1 MNDLSAQPASS
12 ASAAP
17 HRSRMAVMKRWWL
30 KEIGSG
36 IDHEAVLAKVHA
48 EGGFSSRYA
57 FMVLMSAG
65 IAILG
70 LLLSSPA
77 VVIGAM
83 LVSPL
88 MGPIIGLGF
97 ALATFDWEEARSS
110 LVAVAAGS
118 LLAIGF
124 ACLIVLLSPL
134 KDMTPELL
142 ARTRPNLFDL
152 LVATFSALAGAY
164 ATVRGRGETIVGV
177 AIATALMPP
186 LATVGFGLATANG
199 IVFFGALGLF
209 LTNLIAI
216 TLSAAAMARLYG
228 FGAHLSPDQT
238 RKQTWWLI
246 GVFVALAIPL
256 AFSLRQIAWEAW
268 ATQNARTSIAREFGP
283 QSRITTLEPDFR
295 GETPAFRAVVVSD
308 EYRQDADVRVRDS
321 LRQTLGAPVEVSISQ
336 LTVARGTPQ
345 TEVQRVAA
353 GAAATA
359 AIREQIAAVAGVSP
373 EEILLDQT
381 ARRARVS
388 VSGTLP
394 LAAWAEL
401 ETRIDARL
409 PGWDVQFV
417 PPLQPLPAIAFVAG
431 SSELGSRAVAEV
443 DRAGWALA
451 RWGVPRAEVVG
462 RAASNEPDAAALA
475 QARAEAV
482 AERLRLSGV
491 QAEARADPPG
501 PVQRGR
507 EVEEGRAAF
516 RSARIAPA
524 GI

>member
-1 MNDLSAQPASS
+1 MNELSAPQAGDS
-12 ASAAP
+12 AKPRPLRRVEAL
-17 HRSRMAVMKRWWL
+17 KRWWL

-36 IDHEAVLAKVHA
+36 VDHEAVLAKVHE
-48 EGGFSSRYA
+48 EGGFTSRYA

-97 ALATFDWEEARSS
+97 ALATFDWDEARSS
-110 LVAVAAGS
+110 LAAVAAGS
-118 LLAIGF
+118 ILAIAF
-124 ACLIVLLSPL
+124 AALIVLFSPL
-134 KDMTPELL
+134 KDLTPELL

-152 LVATFSALAGAY
+152 LVATFSALAGTY
-164 ATVRGRGETIVGV
+164 ATVRGRGEAIVGV

-238 RKQTWWLI
+238 RKQTWWLLA
-246 GVFVALAIPL
+246 VFVALAIPL
-256 AFSLRQIAWEAW
+256 ALSLRQIAWEAW
-268 ATQNARTSIAREFGP
+268 ATQNARTTIAREFGP
-283 QSRITTLEPDFR
+283 QTRITTLEPDFR
-295 GETPAFRAVVVSD
+295 GDAPVFRAVVVSD
-308 EYRQDADVRVRDS
+308 EYRADADVRVRDS
-321 LRQTLGAPVEVSISQ
+321 LSATLGEPVEVSISQ
-336 LTVARGTPQ
+336 LTVARGITQ
-345 TEVQRVAA
+345 AELQRVAA

-359 AIREQIAAVAGVSP
+359 AVREQIAAVAGVSP
-373 EEILLDQT
+373 EEVLLDQT

-388 VSGTLP
+388 VPGTLP
-394 LAAWAEL
+394 LPAWAEL
-401 ETRIDARL
+401 ETRIDDRL

-417 PPLQPLPAIAFVAG
+417 PPLQSLPPIAFEDG
-431 SSELGSRAVAEV
+431 SDALSSRAAAEV

-451 RWGVPRAEVVG
+451 RWGVRRVEVTG

-475 QARAEAV
+475 EARAEAV
-482 AERLRLSGV
+482 AARLSLSGV
-491 QAEARADPPG
+491 EAEARADLPG
-501 PVQRGR
+501 PIQRGR
-507 EVEEGRAAF
+507 EAEEGRAAF

-524 GI
+524 GT

>member
-1 MNDLSAQPASS
+1 MNELSAPQASD
-12 ASAAP
+12 AAKARP
-17 HRSRMAVMKRWWL
+17 YRRVEALKRWWL
-30 KEIGSG
+30 REIGTG
-36 IDHEAVLAKVHA
+36 IEHEAILGKVHA
-48 EGGFSSRYA
+48 EGGFTTRYA

-97 ALATFDWEEARSS
+97 ALATFDWDEVRSS
-110 LVAVAAGS
+110 LFAVAAGS

-124 ACLIVLLSPL
+124 AALIVLLSPL
-134 KDMTPELL
+134 KDLTPELL

-199 IVFFGALGLF
+199 IVFFGSLGLF

-246 GVFVALAIPL
+246 GVFVALSIPL

-268 ATQNARTSIAREFGP
+268 ATQTARTTIAREFGP
-283 QSRITTLEPDFR
+283 QTRITTLEPDFR
-295 GETPAFRAVVVSD
+295 GDSPAFRAVVVSD
-308 EYRQDADVRVRDS
+308 EYRLEADARIRDS
-321 LRQTLGAPVEVSISQ
+321 LRQTLGGPVEVSISQ
-336 LTVARGTPQ
+336 LTVARGTSQ
-345 TEVQRVAA
+345 TELQRVAA

-359 AIREQIAAVAGVSP
+359 AIREQIAAIAGVSP
-373 EEILLDQT
+373 EDVLLDQT
-381 ARRARVS
+381 ARRARVA
-388 VSGTLP
+388 VSGDLP
-394 LAAWAEL
+394 LSAWADL
-401 ETRIDARL
+401 ETRIDERL
-409 PGWDVQFV
+409 PGWDVQFA
-417 PPLQPLPAIAFVAG
+417 PPLQSLPPIGFAEVSA
-431 SSELGSRAVAEV
+431 ELSVRAADEV

-451 RWGVPRAEVVG
+451 RWGVSEVEVIG
-462 RAASNEPDAAALA
+462 RAASNEPDAADLAL
-475 QARAEAV
+475 ARAETV

-491 QAEARADPPG
+491 QAQPRADAPG
-501 PVQRGR
+501 PVQRAR
-507 EVEEGRAAF
+507 EAEEGRAAF
-516 RSARIAPA
+516 RSVRIALSA
-524 GI
+524 G